1 MYPLFIYERYA
12 IIKRYPMSTKQLEIE
27 AIVEDLIDNT
37 ILELFADSFANTKE
51 CEFAFEVLKQ
61 KLEEVD
67 PSQFKEFFSQY

>member
-1 MYPLFIYERYA
+1 
-12 IIKRYPMSTKQLEIE
+12 MSTKQLEIE

-37 ILELFADSFANTKE
+37 ILELFADSFSNSKE

-67 PSQFKEFFSQY
+67 PDTFKEYFQ